1 MIWDRAES
9 VSLLM
14 DSNHVDD
21 GLEPDGK
28 GGRGK
33 GRVVVGNQRLAM
45 VFLMLPGAL
54 HVFFFSFLQ
63 AFGRTKWFQ
72 LIPSLINHKCM
83 FFIPPIKSTG
93 RHLEPLRHGISAGY
107 LKHLP
112 SKSYSS
118 L

>member
-28 GGRGK
+28 GGGVK
-33 GRVVVGNQRLAM
+33 GRVVVGNQRLAL

-54 HVFFFSFLQ
+54 HVFFSFLQ